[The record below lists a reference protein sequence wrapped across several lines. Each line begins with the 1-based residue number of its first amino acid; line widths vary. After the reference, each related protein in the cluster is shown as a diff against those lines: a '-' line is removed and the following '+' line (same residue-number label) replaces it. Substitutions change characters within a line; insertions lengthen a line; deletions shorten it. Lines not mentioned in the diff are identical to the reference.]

1 MPWAKRGVFVLQTV
15 ELAILD
21 WMQNTLRCEALDTI
35 VPISARLIAN
45 KAGYQFKNEKIDML
59 VRQLAAQLEN
69 QLAQQKKRIE
79 MINPDTAEIEAFHEA
94 FEGDENGVS

>member
-1 MPWAKRGVFVLQTV
+1 MAAKKKKELSFEEGMEQLEQLIGRLSES
-15 ELAILD
+15 ELALEESISLYE
-21 WMQNTLRCEALDTI
+21 QGAALA
-35 VPISARLIAN
+35 V
-45 KAGYQFKNEKIDML
+45 
-59 VRQLAAQLEN
+59 QLEK